1 MELRMSWAADE
12 LSGINLG
19 DERLN
24 KRSVKILDALGGEIR
39 LIDQWHYLKHVM
51 RSEPRTQRSVV
62 SGSIPIRERTLR
74 CVRGSVAQHSHCLH
88 LR

>member
-1 MELRMSWAADE
+1 MSWAADE

-51 RSEPRTQRSVV
+51 RSEPRTQRSVR
-62 SGSIPIRERTLR
+62 SRIGIDPLTTLR